1 VSTTLPPV
9 NNDVDVDFEYFEK
22 VVAKAKAYLTALDIA
37 ITPVEL
43 KKAMKAIE
51 EQNDVK
57 NIERAK
63 VYLAALGVKD
73 FSEDSLNKG
82 VNYVREHDQWLLEQR
97 QREEEGVMRSA
108 ILDNKLKVS
117 EEERVIQSA
126 ILDIKRA
133 ELKNA
138 EKACFI
144 M

>member
-1 VSTTLPPV
+1 
-9 NNDVDVDFEYFEK
+9 
-22 VVAKAKAYLTALDIA
+22 
-37 ITPVEL
+37 
-43 KKAMKAIE
+43 
-51 EQNDVK
+51 
-57 NIERAK
+57 
-63 VYLAALGVKD
+63 
-73 FSEDSLNKG
+73 LNKG